1 MYRCA
6 FVRVFVSILVFFN
19 KLANNFKIII
29 IIIIKILEINLSF
42 ISPSLYA
49 TFLQNEFLKKP
60 MVFNFYF

>member
-29 IIIIKILEINLSF
+29 IIIIIKILEINLSF
-42 ISPSLYA
+42 I
-49 TFLQNEFLKKP
+49 
-60 MVFNFYF
+60 

>member
-29 IIIIKILEINLSF
+29 IIIIIIKILEINLSF
-42 ISPSLYA
+42 I
-49 TFLQNEFLKKP
+49 
-60 MVFNFYF
+60 